1 MLKLSSPYDAIATP
15 RAMRHIFKNEEHTNF
30 SVPIKQ
36 PTVKTETGMSAL
48 SIWMN
53 ETLKYKYA
61 ALPIHNV
68 TE

>member
-15 RAMRHIFKNEEHTNF
+15 KAMRHMLKNEDHTNF
-30 SVPIKQ
+30 SVPIKH

-48 SIWMN
+48 SIWMK
-53 ETLKYKYA
+53 ETLRYKYA
-61 ALPIHNV
+61 ALPIHSV